1 MRELESVLL
10 WSWMECWMLIIV
22 KQPEIR
28 KATRKEEMERN
39 EAIVVHLWNTIVNV
53 MMTEDRGRGPV
64 DVCLGPG
71 VGSSLLREKWC

>member
-1 MRELESVLL
+1 
-10 WSWMECWMLIIV
+10 MECWMLIIV

-71 VGSSLLREKWC
+71 VNSSLLREK